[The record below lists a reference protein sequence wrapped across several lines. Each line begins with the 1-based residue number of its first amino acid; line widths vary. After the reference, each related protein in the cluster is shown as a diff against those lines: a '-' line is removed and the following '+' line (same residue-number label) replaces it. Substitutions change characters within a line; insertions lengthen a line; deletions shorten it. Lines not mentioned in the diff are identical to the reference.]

1 MYILVIEISYLLVTL
16 ERVILIETWLDKLA
30 DYRFEEWIRSENE
43 NILNVDNYF
52 NKPSCEGEE

>member
-30 DYRFEEWIRSENE
+30 DYRFEE
-43 NILNVDNYF
+43 
-52 NKPSCEGEE
+52 